1 MFAVTA
7 LLGSVLPAAAFADD
21 APAESEDGE
30 YGFQSFAEAEV
41 VAEAA
46 PGFATTDDPRVG
58 LGAGPGETAE
68 QAISNMEKLAS
79 LPRAPGADTNS
90 DLAFTGDFA
99 ISGNYNG
106 FNVYDVADPAN
117 PTLRTTV
124 ICPGSQND
132 VSVYGDLLFMS
143 VEATGAKIDCTTG
156 GVNASNRFR
165 GVRIWDIS
173 DIDNPVQLPGVQTC
187 KGSHTHTVVTD
198 PSDDSTI
205 YIYVSGTAGIRS
217 GAEPPFNC
225 TGQSSLQNRNT
236 DNFSVTIIEVPLD
249 APETAEIVNRNA
261 RIFSVCGDNT
271 CEDDFASGALNAF
284 PPSNPQPIYPED
296 SGREPGGQSASQA
309 STCHDITA
317 YPEIGLAAGAC
328 QGRGLLIDITDPAN
342 PKRLDAV
349 QDFNFA
355 YWHSATFS
363 NDGSTIVFTDE
374 WGGGSGA
381 RCRATDPLNW
391 GANAIF
397 DVVQTDDGPKMEFAS
412 YFKLPMVQ
420 TATENC
426 VAHNGSLIPVPGRD
440 IMVQAWY
447 QGGTTVFDFTDSANP
462 VEIAYF
468 DRGPISPTS
477 LVTGGF
483 WSSYWYNGAIYG
495 NEIARG
501 FDTFEMVP
509 SEFLSAN
516 EIAVAKTVTY
526 DELNVQG
533 QVSYDFAPSFTLVR
547 AYRDQ
552 AERAGLSAELVAQV
566 DKFVDRAERFSTGPQ
581 ARAAIANLDALAGE
595 IRADAPMLADALND
609 LAASLR

>member
-1 MFAVTA
+1 MFAVAA
-7 LLGSVLPAAAFADD
+7 LVAGLLPTSALAQD
-21 APAESEDGE
+21 AP
-30 YGFQSFAEAEV
+30 
-41 VAEAA
+41 
-46 PGFATTDDPRVG
+46 PPNRATTDDPRVG
-58 LGAGPGETAE
+58 LAAGPGETAG
-68 QAISNMEKLAS
+68 QAILNMDKLAS
-79 LPRAPGADTNS
+79 LPLAPGASTNS

-106 FNVYDVADPAN
+106 FNVYDIADPAN
-117 PTLRTTV
+117 PSLRTSI

-143 VEATGAKIDCTTG
+143 VESGAGRVDCG
-156 GVNASNRFR
+156 AQGNASGAQDSRFR

-173 DIDNPVQLPGVQTC
+173 NIDDPVQLPGVQTC

-205 YIYVSGTAGIRS
+205 YVYVSGTAGIRN
-217 GAEPPFNC
+217 ALEPPFDC
-225 TGQSSLQNRNT
+225 TGQSSLENPDT

-249 APETAEIVNRNA
+249 APETAAIVNRNA
-261 RIFSVCGDNT
+261 RIFSVCGDNS
-271 CEDDFASGALNAF
+271 CEDQFADGALNGL
-284 PPSNPQPIYPED
+284 PGSGRQPAYPED
-296 SGREPGGQSASQA
+296 SPRFPGGQSVSQA
-309 STCHDITA
+309 VTCHDITA

-342 PKRLDAV
+342 PKRLDDVA
-349 QDFNFA
+349 DFNFA
-355 YWHSATFS
+355 YWHSATFN
-363 NDGSTIVFTDE
+363 NDGSTVVFTDE

-397 DVVQTDDGPKMEFAS
+397 DIVQTDAGPKMEFAS

-420 TATENC
+420 TNQENC

-468 DRGPISPTS
+468 DRGPNSATQ
-477 LVTGGF
+477 LQTGGF

-501 FDTFEMVP
+501 FDTFDMVP

-552 AERAGLSAELVAQV
+552 AERGDVDAELLAQI
-566 DKFVDRAERFSTGPQ
+566 DTFVDRAEKFTSGPQ
-581 ARAAIANLDALAGE
+581 QRAALAQLGALANQLDELGGQ
-595 IRADAPMLADALND
+595 DNLSGALRD
-609 LAASLR
+609 LAAALS